1 MSNELSAS
9 PLTDAPRVLYVTS
22 RFPSITAT
30 FIANEMAAVS
40 ATGAEVSI
48 ASLWSPLPGHEG
60 HPVEIPMLPQVVP
73 INLRDPRAWLSMAA
87 AIKRRPSVLLLL
99 AALVPGHL
107 SSPWLFGKLLASI
120 PRGLFY
126 GEWAADND
134 MDRLH
139 AHFLT
144 TPTTVAMIAGK
155 VAAIPYSATAHAF
168 DITSEDPRIKNGSVS
183 LKCRNADVI
192 ITISEYNRR
201 DILSRWPELESINLE
216 VIYNGIDT
224 DLFAPGDRP
233 RPLDHDGTVKVLTV
247 SSLIEKKGHDY
258 LIRAIAKLRQEGVDV
273 RLDIYGEGP
282 WHDTFAALITELGQ
296 EDGIALHG
304 PTNQRE
310 VVELCHSVDIFGLAC
325 VVVAS
330 GDADGLPTVLIESLA
345 AALPTLSTEV
355 TGVPEIV
362 IDGETGRCVAPN
374 DVDALADAIKWMID
388 NPKQARAFG
397 EKGRDLVTAKFE
409 RKIAAKQIRQ
419 AWSKSSL
426 PADV

>member
-1 MSNELSAS
+1 MSEVST
-9 PLTDAPRVLYVTS
+9 PQQGQRVLYVTS

-40 ATGAEVSI
+40 ATGADVSI
-48 ASLWSPLPGHEG
+48 ASLWNPLPGHEG
-60 HPVEIPMLPQVVP
+60 HPVEIPLLPKVVP
-73 INLRDPRAWLSMAA
+73 VNLRDPRAWLAMGA
-87 AIKRRPSVLLLL
+87 AIVRRPSVLLLL
-99 AALVPGHL
+99 AALVPGHI

-126 GEWAADND
+126 GEWAAKNN

-155 VAAIPYSATAHAF
+155 VADIPYSATAHAF
-168 DITSEDPRIKNGSVS
+168 DITSEDPRLKNGSVS

-201 DILSRWPELESINLE
+201 DILSRWPELASIRLE

-224 DLFAPGDRP
+224 ALFAPTGDTT
-233 RPLDHDGTVKVLTV
+233 PLAHDGTVKVLTV

-258 LIRAIAKLRQEGVDV
+258 MIRAIAKLRDEGVDV
-273 RLDIYGEGP
+273 RLDIYGEGS
-282 WHDTFAALITELGQ
+282 WRDTFAELITELGH

-310 VVELCHSVDIFGLAC
+310 VVELCQSADIFGLAC
-325 VVVAS
+325 VLVAS
-330 GDADGLPTVLIESLA
+330 GDADGLPTVLIEALA
-345 AALPTLSTEV
+345 AALPTISTQV

-362 IDGETGRCVAPN
+362 IDGKTGLCVAPR
-374 DVDALADAIKWMID
+374 DVDALAEAVKWMID
-388 NPKQARAFG
+388 NPEQARAYG
-397 EKGRDLVTAKFE
+397 QAGRELVTGTFE
-409 RKIAAKQIRQ
+409 RKIAAAQIRR
-419 AWSKSSL
+419 AWSD
-426 PADV
+426 PAAAIES